1 MHVST
6 LGVLPQQPN
15 KQAITAS
22 VKVLKALCMMRKI
35 MYNRHISGAM
45 ISKNKKAA
53 TIFNTL
59 NNILITNEINGT
71 ARMMH

>member
-1 MHVST
+1 
-6 LGVLPQQPN
+6 
-15 KQAITAS
+15 
-22 VKVLKALCMMRKI
+22 MMSKI

-59 NNILITNEINGT
+59 NNILKTNEINGT
-71 ARMMH
+71 ARIMH

>member
-1 MHVST
+1 
-6 LGVLPQQPN
+6 
-15 KQAITAS
+15 
-22 VKVLKALCMMRKI
+22 
-35 MYNRHISGAM
+35 MYNRHISGATRK
-45 ISKNKKAA
+45 KNKGT